1 MTHTYTH
8 TNYCRVHD
16 VSMCKRKYYDEKK
29 IEMRL
34 QAHAELPSKA
44 YNVQLLYT
52 YIWVRILLLYTRRT
66 PNDPHD
72 QFNYEPA
79 SV

>member
-1 MTHTYTH
+1 MTHTHTHIPTIAEYT
-8 TNYCRVHD
+8 
-16 VSMCKRKYYDEKK
+16 MCKRKYYDEKE

-34 QAHAELPSKA
+34 QAHAELPSEA
-44 YNVQLLYT
+44 YNVQHT
-52 YIWVRILLLYTRRT
+52 YIWVLLPYTRRT

>member
-1 MTHTYTH
+1 
-8 TNYCRVHD
+8 
-16 VSMCKRKYYDEKK
+16 
-29 IEMRL
+29 MRL
-34 QAHAELPSKA
+34 QAHAELPSEA
-44 YNVQLLYT
+44 YNVQRVHT
-52 YIWVRILLLYTRRT
+52 YIWVRILLPYTRRT

>member
-1 MTHTYTH
+1 MTHTHTHIPTIAEYT
-8 TNYCRVHD
+8 
-16 VSMCKRKYYDEKK
+16 MCKRKYYDEKE

-34 QAHAELPSKA
+34 QAHAELPSET
-44 YNVQLLYT
+44 YNVQRVHT
-52 YIWVRILLLYTRRT
+52 YIMGTYILLPYTRRT